1 MFKSHRFALCLAWSF
16 IASLCAATS
25 AGAQSAQ
32 AYVSARNGVDAGN
45 CTNASPCRTVS
56 YAITQVQH
64 FGQVL
69 IVDSG
74 DYDSSVQI
82 DRSVTV
88 AAAPGVIAVFSAAIN
103 LGAIFSISSGPA
115 LCTRAGV
122 CHTLVLRNLTL
133 DGQNVTQD
141 GVRAGGMN
149 LTVEDC
155 HFSRLRMGIYM
166 NGAGTLNIKR
176 ISFRDAETGI
186 HIAPVGTNKSVTAVV
201 EGSQFDVMRFAGFN
215 ADANGDNSVRVAIL
229 DSRFDRAG
237 TVGIRSSTALG
248 GGIQFNVERCHI
260 AHAATG
266 VISLNGSSVVRVSNS
281 VIVNNTTGVLSAAGG
296 VLLTRRNNTVE
307 GNNVNGAFTGIFISQ

>member
-1 MFKSHRFALCLAWSF
+1 MSFSLPGGDEVKVGLTFEGGWDNVVGVNIPLTFRSTGVRMSKYHRFALCLAWWF
-16 IASLCAATS
+16 IISLCAAAS

-103 LGAIFSISSGPA
+103 LGAIFLISSGPA

-122 CHTLVLRNLTL
+122 CHTVVLRNLTF
-133 DGQNVTQD
+133 DGQIVTQAR
-141 GVRAGGMN
+141 GWHG
-149 LTVEDC
+149 
-155 HFSRLRMGIYM
+155 
-166 NGAGTLNIKR
+166 
-176 ISFRDAETGI
+176 RDE
-186 HIAPVGTNKSVTAVV
+186 P
-201 EGSQFDVMRFAGFN
+201 
-215 ADANGDNSVRVAIL
+215 
-229 DSRFDRAG
+229 DRG
-237 TVGIRSSTALG
+237 
-248 GGIQFNVERCHI
+248 
-260 AHAATG
+260 
-266 VISLNGSSVVRVSNS
+266 GSS
-281 VIVNNTTGVLSAAGG
+281 I
-296 VLLTRRNNTVE
+296 
-307 GNNVNGAFTGIFISQ
+307 